1 MATCNGCCTSK
12 PVPATEAETETPAA
26 RGGAGPSSRLF
37 IAAVPPPA
45 VRAALAATQEA
56 LRAGLAGPGADVR
69 LRWVRPEAIHLTLRF
84 LGETPDDRR
93 PAIERALAATAAAG
107 APIDLRL
114 GAVGTFG
121 GRRPRVVW
129 AGLEGDVS
137 ALADCAAA
145 LNRALAAEGF
155 PDEPRPLRPHL
166 TLARVSGRP
175 GRDAHARLL
184 SLVAATPAPRSAA
197 FPVDALELIRSELRP
212 DGPRYTTLARAP
224 LPSPRGRGIA

>member
-1 MATCNGCCTSK
+1 M
-12 PVPATEAETETPAA
+12 PAPETNTEPA
-26 RGGAGPSSRLF
+26 GAGRSSRLF
-37 IAAVPPPA
+37 IAAVPPPP

-56 LRAGLAGPGADVR
+56 LRAGLAAPGAAVR
-69 LRWVRPEAIHLTLRF
+69 LRWVRPEAVHLTLRF

-114 GAVGTFG
+114 GVVGTFG

-129 AGLEGDVS
+129 VGLEGDIA
-137 ALADCAAA
+137 ALGDCAAA

-155 PDEPRPLRPHL
+155 PHEPRPLRPHL

-184 SLVAATPAPRSAA
+184 SLVAATPVPPSKPSRAGFR
-197 FPVDALELIRSELRP
+197 VETLELIRSELRP
-212 DGPRYTTLARAP
+212 DGPRYTTLARAR
-224 LPSPRGRGIA
+224 LGGAS